1 MKCIIIKQAA
11 YHGQDNKTCR
21 AYRRERAMVNGIAG
35 HADKPLGVSANS
47 TNSALVAARR
57 CAVKAF
63 IKFAEPK
70 ADPDEIETRIKIKEL
85 FRGAAVWLAELQNI
99 PS

>member
-1 MKCIIIKQAA
+1 VKCIIIKQAA

-63 IKFAEPK
+63 ASLPSQRLTRTKLRRASKSKNYFA
-70 ADPDEIETRIKIKEL
+70 ARL
-85 FRGAAVWLAELQNI
+85 FGWRNCRT
-99 PS
+99 